1 MVRRARS
8 TRHAAVQATEL
19 AWAAPQ
25 VIAHRLLRMAMAGPR
40 PSARDRREFA
50 RMGAEKMAAF
60 YESWTAMAFE
70 AMQQQQAWWLSAWRT
85 AAWPWLLP
93 RIGSAGN
100 RRGLQHIAAH
110 GLAPVHRRALANVKR
125 LSRRTGAG

>member
-1 MVRRARS
+1 MTRRVRS
-8 TRHAAVQATEL
+8 THRTAVQATEL

-25 VIAHRLLRMAMAGPR
+25 VIAHRLLRMAAAGPR
-40 PSARDRREFA
+40 PSARDRREFV

-70 AMQQQQAWWLSAWRT
+70 AMRQQQAWWLSAWR
-85 AAWPWLLP
+85 AATWPWLLP
-93 RIGSAGN
+93 RGGSLHD
-100 RRGLQHIAAH
+100 RRAFHLIAAR

-125 LSRRTGAG
+125 LNRR